1 MSLPTIDEYPERY
14 RYRFC
19 PMDTT
24 PLERVTVHGIERLRC
39 PQCGWV
45 LYVQN
50 NMAATTLV
58 EYQGG
63 VVLARRSIPPDVGMW
78 HLPIGH
84 VEFGEAPEAAAAREA
99 YEETGLEVADLRF
112 LIYEHSPGYGDPLM
126 WYVVFGFA
134 ARAVGGTLTTSDET
148 SELQVLPLD
157 EMPELKWTSQQK
169 TVAAYR
175 ALQQKG

>member
-1 MSLPTIDEYPERY
+1 
-14 RYRFC
+14 
-19 PMDTT
+19 
-24 PLERVTVHGIERLRC
+24 
-39 PQCGWV
+39 
-45 LYVQN
+45 
-50 NMAATTLV
+50 
-58 EYQGG
+58 
-63 VVLARRSIPPDVGMW
+63 
-78 HLPIGH
+78 
-84 VEFGEAPEAAAAREA
+84 
-99 YEETGLEVADLRF
+99 
-112 LIYEHSPGYGDPLM
+112 M

>member
-1 MSLPTIDEYPERY
+1 
-14 RYRFC
+14 
-19 PMDTT
+19 
-24 PLERVTVHGIERLRC
+24 
-39 PQCGWV
+39 
-45 LYVQN
+45 LYVQQ

-63 VVLARRSIPPDVGMW
+63 VVLARRAIPPDVGMW

-84 VEFGEAPEAAAAREA
+84 IEFGESPETAAAREA

-112 LIYEHSPGYGDPLM
+112 LLYEHSPGYGDPLL

-134 ARAVGGTLTTSDET
+134 ARAVGGTLATSEET

-157 EMPELKWTSQQK
+157 EVPELKWTSQQK